1 MDADWKN
8 DDKLGEQAPLDP
20 SSQPVLVATSRLRP
34 HPLSLAI
41 YGDEPADPELA
52 TSIAAC
58 GVLEPLCVLTDGTI
72 LSGHRRWRAA
82 QAAGLEALPA
92 TVARFASPLDERA
105 ALIEHNRQRTKS
117 YSQRMREADQL
128 EAIERERAKVRQ
140 RHHGGTA
147 PGRPADTAGKLAGS
161 EAGETRDKVAT
172 AVGMKARSF
181 AKVRSVYKAAQQGS
195 ELAVSR
201 LSALDAGETTINAAY
216 QDVRRE
222 EAGRCTTSGLADPD
236 ASPQLPEQATSR
248 LGDLW
253 RLGEHRLLCGDATD
267 DAAMQ
272 RLMAGER
279 AVLMATDPPYL
290 VDYDGGNHPQS
301 WRKDGERSDPATQTK
316 HWDSYVD
323 QQSAVEF
330 YGAYLRSALAEAL
343 DGRPTIYQFF
353 GMMRFETVLAAW
365 RENSLLPHQ
374 VVIWRKSR
382 VVLGRSWFMYDY
394 EPCLVGWIAGRQPA
408 PERRP
413 PANAAAV
420 WQVASTEGN
429 EATISSHPTVKAVE
443 LIRRPIAYHTQPG
456 ELLYEPFAGS
466 GTAVVACEMTD
477 RRCYAIEL
485 APQFVDQA
493 VLRWQRFTGKQATLQ
508 ETGLSFTEVAA
519 QRAATVDCPAR
530 TERRSAG

>member
-1 MDADWKN
+1 MDTDRKSEA
-8 DDKLGEQAPLDP
+8 KLGEQAPLEP
-20 SSQPVLVATSRLRP
+20 NSQPVPVATSRLRP
-34 HPLSLAI
+34 HPLSHAI

-58 GVLEPLCVLTDGTI
+58 GVLEPLCVLADGTI

-82 QAAGLEALPA
+82 QAAGLEAVPA
-92 TVARFASPLDERA
+92 TVACFASTLDEQT
-105 ALIEHNRQRTKS
+105 ALIEHNRQRVKS

-128 EAIERERAKVRQ
+128 EAIERERAEARQ

-161 EAGETRDKVAT
+161 EAGETRDKVAA

-181 AKVRSVYKAAQQGS
+181 AKVRSVYKAAQHGS

-222 EAGRCTTSGLADPD
+222 EAGRCTTGLVDPD
-236 ASPQLPEQATSR
+236 AAPKLPERATSR
-248 LGDLW
+248 PGDLW
-253 RLGEHRLLCGDATD
+253 VLGEHRLLCGDATE
-267 DAAMQ
+267 AAAVQ

-316 HWDSYVD
+316 HWDGYVD
-323 QQSAVEF
+323 QQSATEF

-343 DGRPTIYQFF
+343 DDRPTIYQFF

-365 RENSLLPHQ
+365 RENGLLAHQ
-374 VVIWRKSR
+374 VVIWHKSR
-382 VVLGRSWFMYDY
+382 VVLGRSWYMYDY
-394 EPCLVGWIAGRQPA
+394 EPCLVGWVAGRQPV

-429 EATISSHPTVKAVE
+429 EAVIASHPTVKAVE
-443 LIRRPIAYHTQPG
+443 LIRRPIAYHTQAG

-466 GTAVVACEMTD
+466 GTAIVACEMTG
-477 RRCYAIEL
+477 RRCYAVEL

-493 VLRWQRFTGKQATLQ
+493 VLRWQAFSGKQATLQ
-508 ETGLSFTEVAA
+508 DSGLSFSEVAA
-519 QRAATVDCPAR
+519 QRVASSEPKTSA
-530 TERRSAG
+530 ERGSAG